1 MKIKSIKVVRQPFKL
16 TRPYQIAY
24 KTISSVENVI
34 VEIHC
39 DNGKIGLGAGS
50 PLEEVT
56 HETLNQSV
64 QALNEG
70 ALEWLLNRDIKEVP
84 LMRKECFTHFSKTP
98 AACAAIDIALHDL
111 YAQMLGQPLVDV
123 FGRVIQALPTSIT
136 IGIKN
141 TEETLK
147 EAAEYFDRGF
157 RVLKV
162 KLGISLD
169 EDIERLAKL
178 REKYGKNIVIR
189 VDPNQGYS
197 LNSLTTFIDRTQTMD
212 IEFIEQPL
220 PTQNMEDLR
229 ALPNSDQKKI
239 ALDENIKMPSDAISA
254 LTPYPCC
261 GIYNI
266 KLMKCGGIYSAQ
278 QIAIIAK
285 AAKIDLMWGCMDESI
300 ISITA
305 ALHTAFSC
313 AATRYLDLDG
323 SLDLADD
330 IVEGGFELAEGM
342 MRIKD
347 VPGLGLIKTS

>member
-1 MKIKSIKVVRQPFKL
+1 MKIQSINVVRQPFKL

-56 HETLNQSV
+56 DETLDDSLK
-64 QALNEG
+64 ALNEH
-70 ALEWLLNRDIKEVP
+70 ALEWLINKDISDVP
-84 LMRKECFTHFSKTP
+84 LLRKETFFRFNKVP
-98 AACAAIDIALHDL
+98 AACAALDIALHDL
-111 YAQMLGQPLVDV
+111 YGQLLDKPLVDV
-123 FGRVIQALPTSIT
+123 FGRVIQQLPTSIT

-141 TEETLK
+141 SDETLK
-147 EAAEYFDRGF
+147 EAAEYYQRGF

-169 EDIERLAKL
+169 EDIERLTKL
-178 REKYGKNIVIR
+178 REQYGNKIVIR
-189 VDPNQGYS
+189 VDPNQGYT
-197 LNSLTTFIDRTQTMD
+197 LNDLTNFVKRTQNMD

-220 PTQNMEDLR
+220 SVEHLEDLR
-229 ALPNSDQKKI
+229 ALPKEIQEKI
-239 ALDENIKMPSDAISA
+239 ALDENIKMPSDAVKT
-254 LTPYPCC
+254 LMPYPCC

-278 QIAIIAK
+278 QIAVIAN
-285 AAKIDLMWGCMDESI
+285 AADLNLMWGCMDESI

-305 ALHTAFSC
+305 ALHTAFSS

-330 IVEGGFELAEGM
+330 LVKGGFEINEGM
-342 MRIKD
+342 MR
-347 VPGLGLIKTS
+347 VNHLPGLGLTKV